1 MRFKIARKWYKLGLH
16 WFAWQA
22 YCDAVTESIW
32 Q

>member
-1 MRFKIARKWYKLGLH
+1 MLVAQQWYDLGLH

-22 YCDAVTESIW
+22 FSDAVQESIW